1 MCCKAFIWFAMSDL
15 LFFFSTFLYFCAS
28 GLSFIIA
35 NKNDFR
41 WIISNYRSMLRKHLS
56 LLYCTVFSL
65 SFATFD
71 CCKNFTKIDFQYF
84 YFILETKYKSPSFFW
99 QSSIVRVYKCCKW
112 NSKSEIFLFFKL
124 FRSGSEF
131 CFLNTLSLKQ
141 SPTKFVK
148 HFSAIGNETKTNL
161 KLKMRQPVIILYRF
175 GLFNLW
181 LLASNSKLS
190 FIGFLVNCKCTK
202 YSTKHKKNF
211 RHTFWVDTI
220 LIVNMINDVQK

>member
-56 LLYCTVFSL
+56 LLYCTVFSP

-84 YFILETKYKSPSFFW
+84 YFILETKYKSPSFFD
-99 QSSIVRVYKCCKW
+99 RAR
-112 NSKSEIFLFFKL
+112 L
-124 FRSGSEF
+124 SEF
-131 CFLNTLSLKQ
+131 TN
-141 SPTKFVK
+141 VV
-148 HFSAIGNETKTNL
+148 NETQNL
-161 KLKMRQPVIILYRF
+161 KFFYF
-175 GLFNLW
+175 
-181 LLASNSKLS
+181 SNSFDLALS
-190 FIGFLVNCKCTK
+190 FVFLTHFLWNKVRPSLWNTFQQLETK
-202 YSTKHKKNF
+202 RKRISNWKWYSLSSFYIVLDYLIFDCLLPILSF
-211 RHTFWVDTI
+211 RWAAF
-220 LIVNMINDVQK
+220 L